1 MSLSS
6 NQIQGLGPVMSSSN
20 LAKFMNEVAAIPSG
34 TVQEAQRLELLQACE
49 NLKRSLETPLESTLR
64 IIFGVSCNNNR

>member
-1 MSLSS
+1 MSAS
-6 NQIQGLGPVMSSSN
+6 NI
-20 LAKFMNEVAAIPSG
+20 AKFMNEVAVIPSG

-49 NLKRSLETPLESTLR
+49 NLKRSLETPLESMLR